1 MRRVPVVATIRD
13 AYAFT
18 ATHLGGIIGL
28 IWVPMVIVT
37 IAQFFTFHRYYNDF
51 IDFMASGNAAQMGPS
66 VLLMLGYIVAALL
79 LYAVM
84 FVAVTQLALG
94 TRSNGAIV
102 HFAFGPPEWRMFRAF
117 FAFTGLMV
125 LAAIAIVIVAN
136 AVLMLGQGGSKLSQA
151 AAGGI
156 MGLGLLVLALVLT
169 PRFLLLLPAVSVSE
183 SAPILRRAWF
193 LSAGNFLRLMA
204 IFLGLF
210 APLFVMLV
218 AVDFALADK
227 AQSVAAAG
235 EQVQLIATV
244 MHARQTLPLACGL
257 SFLFSPLIVGL
268 FAGASVS
275 AWRALKE
282 EPSVEI
288 LA

>member
-37 IAQFFTFHRYYNDF
+37 VAQFFTFHRYYNDF

-102 HFAFGPPEWRMFRAF
+102 HFAFGPLEWRMFRAF

-125 LAAIAIVIVAN
+125 LAAVVIMMAAN
-136 AVLMLGQGGSKLSQA
+136 AALMLGGSKLSQA

-156 MGLGLLVLALVLT
+156 MGLGLLCLALVLT
-169 PRFLLLLPAVSVSE
+169 PRFLLLLPAVSVAE
-183 SAPILRRAWF
+183 SAPVLRRAWF
-193 LSAGNFLRLMA
+193 LSAGNFLRLLA
-204 IFLGLF
+204 VFLGLF

-227 AQSVAAAG
+227 VPSVAAAG

-275 AWRALKE
+275 TWRALKD

-288 LA
+288 VA

>member
-1 MRRVPVVATIRD
+1 MRLVPVVATIRD

-28 IWVPMVIVT
+28 IWVPMVIAT

-125 LAAIAIVIVAN
+125 LAAVIIMMAAN
-136 AVLMLGQGGSKLSQA
+136 AVLMLGGSKLSQA
-151 AAGGI
+151 AAGGV
-156 MGLGLLVLALVLT
+156 MGLGLLGLALVLT

-183 SAPILRRAWF
+183 AAPVLRRAWF

-204 IFLGLF
+204 IFLALF

-218 AVDFALADK
+218 VVDFALADK
-227 AQSVAAAG
+227 VQSVAAAG

-275 AWRALKE
+275 AWRALKD

>member
-1 MRRVPVVATIRD
+1 MRRVPVAATIRD

-28 IWVPMVIVT
+28 IWVPMVIATV
-37 IAQFFTFHRYYNDF
+37 AQFFTFHRYYNDF

-102 HFAFGPPEWRMFRAF
+102 HFAFGPPEWRMFRTF

-125 LAAIAIVIVAN
+125 LAAFIIVMVAN
-136 AVLMLGQGGSKLSQA
+136 AALMVGQSGSRLSQA

-156 MGLGLLVLALVLT
+156 MGLGLLCLALVLT
-169 PRFLLLLPAVSVSE
+169 PRFLLLLPAVSVAE
-183 SAPILRRAWF
+183 SAPVLRRTWF
-193 LSAGNFLRLMA
+193 LSTGNFLRLMA
-204 IFLGLF
+204 IFLALF
-210 APLFVMLV
+210 APLFVVLV
-218 AVDFALADK
+218 AADFALGDK
-227 AQSVAAAG
+227 TQAVAAAG
-235 EQVQLIATV
+235 EQVQVIAAV
-244 MHARQTLPLACGL
+244 MHARQALPLACGL

-275 AWRALKE
+275 AWRALKD
-282 EPSVEI
+282 EPNVEI
-288 LA
+288 IA

>member
-1 MRRVPVVATIRD
+1 MRRVPIAATIRD

-37 IAQFFTFHRYYNDF
+37 VAQFFTFHRYYNDF

-102 HFAFGPPEWRMFRAF
+102 HFAFGPLEWRMFRAF

-125 LAAIAIVIVAN
+125 LAAIVIVMAAN
-136 AVLMLGQGGSKLSQA
+136 AALMLGPGGSKLSQA
-151 AAGGI
+151 AAGGV
-156 MGLGLLVLALVLT
+156 MGLGLLVLALGLA

-183 SAPILRRAWF
+183 AAPVLRRTWS

-204 IFLGLF
+204 VFLALF

-218 AVDFALADK
+218 AVDFALGDK
-227 AQSVAAAG
+227 VQAAAG
-235 EQVQLIATV
+235 EQMQVIATV
-244 MHARQTLPLACGL
+244 MHARQTLPLTCGL

-275 AWRALKE
+275 AWRALKD

-288 LA
+288 VA